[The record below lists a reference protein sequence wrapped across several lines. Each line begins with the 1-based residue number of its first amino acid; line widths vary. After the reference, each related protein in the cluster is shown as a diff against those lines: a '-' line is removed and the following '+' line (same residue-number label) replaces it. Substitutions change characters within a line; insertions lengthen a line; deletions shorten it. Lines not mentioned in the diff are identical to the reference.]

1 MRLQYHSDDSAHR
14 HAIAPD
20 PEEFEEEAAALARC
34 EEIAHEQIGT
44 AAEQAGL
51 RAMVEVVEI
60 PWDEDAEESLWFRDV
75 AGLEFE
81 RSG

>member
-1 MRLQYHSDDSAHR
+1 MRLQYHSDDSASD
-14 HAIAPD
+14 PD

-60 PWDEDAEESLWFRDV
+60 PWDGDAEESLRFRDV